1 MERRGRFNVS
11 MAKYSE
17 AAMLDNSRLA
27 NSRFS
32 QREER
37 ACNRADALL
46 FNKIKYL
53 TK

>member
-1 MERRGRFNVS
+1 M
-11 MAKYSE
+11 
-17 AAMLDNSRLA
+17 LA

-46 FNKIKYL
+46 FNKIECLKKKNFLIRNSTNVLFYREEGQL
-53 TK
+53 SE